1 MRYHACMFGPLGM
14 SLTALGLYGAAE
26 AFSIGHLRTNRDGYG
41 QTATIL
47 LLLGFLVHFL
57 ALEVGGRATGTVPYQ
72 NLPGSLSLFA
82 WMLAAAYGVLF
93 LRHREGSTGPFLIPL
108 VILFM
113 AGSLVVYSSP
123 TSQVIHDPRRSG
135 SLFAMH
141 VTLAILGYAA
151 LTLSFVL
158 AQMYL
163 LQTRQLHK
171 HKLGLLFSR
180 LPALDVLTRMH
191 RTSVAMGALAL
202 AVASCLGMISA
213 KRNWGTYWDPKVA
226 FTLLLI
232 LVFVFTLIAPR
243 LGWGGKK
250 IAWTSIFGF
259 VLLVF
264 SYSVV
269 NLFITAE
276 HVFR

>member
-1 MRYHACMFGPLGM
+1 M

-26 AFSIGHLRTNRDGYG
+26 AFSIGHLRTGREGYG
-41 QTATIL
+41 WTATIL

-57 ALEVGGRATGTVPYQ
+57 ALEVGGRAVGTVPYQ

-82 WMLAAAYGVLF
+82 WMLAAAYGILF

-113 AGSLVVYSSP
+113 AGSLLAPSSQGP
-123 TSQVIHDPRRSG
+123 HPPHDPMRSG
-135 SLFAMH
+135 SLYAMH
-141 VTLAILGYAA
+141 VTLAILGSAG

-180 LPALDVLTRMH
+180 LPALDVLTRLH

-202 AVASCLGMISA
+202 AVASCLGMIWA

-232 LVFVFTLIAPR
+232 LVYAFTLIAPR

-250 IAWTSIFGF
+250 VAWTSIAGF
-259 VLLVF
+259 VLLMF
-264 SYSVV
+264 SYSIV

>member
-1 MRYHACMFGPLGM
+1 M

-26 AFSIGHLRTNRDGYG
+26 AFSIGHLRTDRDGYG
-41 QTATIL
+41 RMATLL

-57 ALEVGGRATGTVPYQ
+57 ALEVGGRSEGTVPYQ

-82 WMLAAAYGVLF
+82 WMLAAAYGILF

-113 AGSLVVYSSP
+113 AASLLVHSRQAP
-123 TSQVIHDPRRSG
+123 HAPHDPMRSG

-141 VTLAILGYAA
+141 VTLAILGYAG

-202 AVASCLGMISA
+202 AVASCLGMIWA
-213 KRNWGTYWDPKVA
+213 KQNWGTYWDPKVA

-232 LVFVFTLIAPR
+232 LVYAFTLIAPR

-250 IAWTSIFGF
+250 IAWTSIAGF
-259 VLLVF
+259 VLLMF
-264 SYSVV
+264 SYSIV
-269 NLFITAE
+269 NLFITVG

>member
-1 MRYHACMFGPLGM
+1 MGPLGM

-26 AFSIGHLRTNRDGYG
+26 VFSIAHLRTGRESHGR
-41 QTATIL
+41 TTTFL

-57 ALEVGGRATGTVPYQ
+57 ALEVGGRIAGTVPYQ

-82 WMLAAAYGVLF
+82 WMLAAAYGILF
-93 LRHREGSTGPFLIPL
+93 LRHREGSTGPFLLPL

-113 AGSLVVYSSP
+113 AGSLLAHS
-123 TSQVIHDPRRSG
+123 SQVPHAPPDPMRSG
-135 SLFAMH
+135 ALFAMH

-163 LQTRQLHK
+163 LQTRQLHR

-180 LPALDVLTRMH
+180 LPALDVLTRLH
-191 RTSVAMGALAL
+191 RTSVALGVLAL
-202 AVASCLGMISA
+202 AVASCLGMIWA

-232 LVFVFTLIAPR
+232 AIYGFTLLAPR

-250 IAWTSIFGF
+250 VAWTSMAGF
-259 VLLVF
+259 VLLMF
-264 SYSVV
+264 SYSIV
-269 NLFITAE
+269 NLFITQGHA
-276 HVFR
+276 FR

>member
-1 MRYHACMFGPLGM
+1 MMGPLGM
-14 SLTALGLYGAAE
+14 KLTALGLYGAAE
-26 AFSIGHLRTNRDGYG
+26 AFSIGHLRTGREGYG
-41 QTATIL
+41 RTATFL

-57 ALEVGGRATGTVPYQ
+57 ALEVGGRSAGTVPYQ

-82 WMLAAAYGVLF
+82 WMLAAAYGILF

-113 AGSLVVYSSP
+113 AGSLIVHSSQAP
-123 TSQVIHDPRRSG
+123 HAPPDPMRSG

-141 VTLAILGYAA
+141 VTLAILGYAG

-180 LPALDVLTRMH
+180 LPALDVLSRMH
-191 RTSVAMGALAL
+191 RTSVAMGVLAL
-202 AVASCLGMISA
+202 AVASCLGMFWA

-232 LVFVFTLIAPR
+232 LVYVFTLIAPR

-250 IAWTSIFGF
+250 IAWTSIAGF
-259 VLLVF
+259 VLLMF
-264 SYSVV
+264 SYSIV
-269 NLFITAE
+269 NLFITVG

>member
-1 MRYHACMFGPLGM
+1 MMGPLGM

-26 AFSIGHLRTNRDGYG
+26 AFSIAHLRSGRESYG
-41 QTATIL
+41 RITTFL

-57 ALEVGGRATGTVPYQ
+57 ALEVGGRMAGTVPYQ

-108 VILFM
+108 VIVFM
-113 AGSLVVYSSP
+113 AGSLLTH
-123 TSQVIHDPRRSG
+123 TSQVPHAPDPMRSG

-141 VTLAILGYAA
+141 VTLAILGYAG

-180 LPALDVLTRMH
+180 LPALDVLTRLH
-191 RTSVAMGALAL
+191 RTSVALGALAL
-202 AVASCLGMISA
+202 AVASTLGLIWA
-213 KRNWGTYWDPKVA
+213 KQNWGTYWDPKVA

-232 LVFVFTLIAPR
+232 LVYVFTLVAPR

-250 IAWTSIFGF
+250 IAWTSIAGF
-259 VLLVF
+259 VLLMF
-264 SYSVV
+264 SYSIV
-269 NLFITAE
+269 NLFITQG

>member
-1 MRYHACMFGPLGM
+1 M

-26 AFSIGHLRTNRDGYG
+26 AFSIAHLRTGRESHGRI
-41 QTATIL
+41 TTFL

-57 ALEVGGRATGTVPYQ
+57 ALEVGGRTSGTVPYQ

-82 WMLAAAYGVLF
+82 WMLAAAYGILF
-93 LRHREGSTGPFLIPL
+93 LRHREGSTGPFLLPL

-113 AGSLVVYSSP
+113 AGSLLAGSGPAAPAVR
-123 TSQVIHDPRRSG
+123 DPMRSG

-141 VTLAILGYAA
+141 VTLAILGYAG

-180 LPALDVLTRMH
+180 LPALDVLTRLH
-191 RTSVAMGALAL
+191 RTSVALGIAAL
-202 AVASCLGMISA
+202 AVASALGLVWA
-213 KRNWGTYWDPKVA
+213 KQNWGTYWDPKVA

-232 LVFVFTLIAPR
+232 LVYAFTLVAPR

-250 IAWTSIFGF
+250 VAWTSMAGF
-259 VLLVF
+259 VLLMF
-264 SYSVV
+264 SYSIV
-269 NLFITAE
+269 NLFITQG

>member
-1 MRYHACMFGPLGM
+1 M

-26 AFSIGHLRTNRDGYG
+26 AFSIAHLRTGRESHGRV
-41 QTATIL
+41 TTFL
-47 LLLGFLVHFL
+47 LLLGFLVHFV
-57 ALEVGGRATGTVPYQ
+57 ALEAGGRATGTVPYQ

-108 VILFM
+108 VIVFM
-113 AGSLVVYSSP
+113 AGSMLTHSHAAPSATP
-123 TSQVIHDPRRSG
+123 DPMRSG

-141 VTLAILGYAA
+141 VTLAILGYAG

-171 HKLGLLFSR
+171 HNLGLLFSR
-180 LPALDVLTRMH
+180 LPALDVLTRLH
-191 RTSVAMGALAL
+191 RTSVALGALAL
-202 AVASCLGMISA
+202 TVASVLGLVWA
-213 KRNWGTYWDPKVA
+213 RQNWGTYWDPKVA
-226 FTLLLI
+226 FTFLLI
-232 LVFVFTLIAPR
+232 LVYSFTLVAPR

-250 IAWTSIFGF
+250 IAWTSIAGF
-259 VLLVF
+259 VLLMF
-264 SYSVV
+264 SYSIV
-269 NLFITAE
+269 NLFITVGHA
-276 HVFR
+276 FR